1 MSGILL
7 LAAALSVP
15 AALPGAEP
23 FPDGLRRRLE
33 AELAARGPGHTPRT
47 RHLDPD
53 GKPAYTNRLLLEA
66 SPYLQQHA
74 HNPVDWHA
82 WGDHAFERARR
93 LGRPLLVSVGYSTCH
108 WCHVMEEESYD
119 NPEVAAFLNRHFI
132 AIKVDREERP
142 DVDSVY
148 MSALQAMRG
157 QGGWPLN
164 VWVTADR
171 EPFYGA
177 TYLPR
182 ERFLDALRAIVRGWE
197 ADREEV
203 HGSAGRLR
211 DHLRQS
217 LAGSEALASHATTTE
232 PLGAAVAWYKGRYD
246 RSRGG
251 LRAAHKF
258 PASLPIR
265 LLLRHHRR
273 SGDPETLRMAVF
285 TLERMADGGIR
296 DQLGGGFHR
305 YAVDPDWHVP
315 HFEKMLYDNALLTLA
330 YMEAWQATGREAFAD
345 VARDTLDYLAREM
358 SAPHGGFYSA
368 TDADSPAPDGEMEE
382 GLFFTWTRAE
392 LRSVLGDAADPVI
405 AYWGVGEERSVPRR
419 LGKAPPP
426 GLETARTALYRAR
439 ARRPAPLRDEK
450 ILAAWNGLAISAFA
464 RAGFALSRPD
474 YTARAER
481 AVDFVLSKRR
491 ADGRLRRVQSGDG
504 PSFLEDHAFVVAG
517 LLDLYEASRNP
528 RWLREALAVQAAQD
542 AHYADT
548 TGGGYFRTAD
558 DADAL
563 LVREKP
569 ARYGAVPSGNS
580 VAALNLLRLHAFT
593 TDPIHLQQASLLLS
607 AFHETLTSR
616 PSDMAELLLAVDFAT
631 QPTREVVVVSGDGLD
646 ALLAPLRTSLVP
658 NRILAVVEP
667 DQIDTLSSTVPL
679 VRNKVAR
686 GGRATAYVCRNRVC
700 DAPTED
706 AAVLARQLS
715 QVTPLTAPGKP

>member
-1 MSGILL
+1 
-7 LAAALSVP
+7 
-15 AALPGAEP
+15 
-23 FPDGLRRRLE
+23 
-33 AELAARGPGHTPRT
+33 
-47 RHLDPD
+47 
-53 GKPAYTNRLLLEA
+53 
-66 SPYLQQHA
+66 
-74 HNPVDWHA
+74 
-82 WGDHAFERARR
+82 
-93 LGRPLLVSVGYSTCH
+93 
-108 WCHVMEEESYD
+108 
-119 NPEVAAFLNRHFI
+119 
-132 AIKVDREERP
+132 
-142 DVDSVY
+142 
-148 MSALQAMRG
+148 
-157 QGGWPLN
+157 
-164 VWVTADR
+164 
-171 EPFYGA
+171 
-177 TYLPR
+177 
-182 ERFLDALRAIVRGWE
+182 
-197 ADREEV
+197 
-203 HGSAGRLR
+203 
-211 DHLRQS
+211 
-217 LAGSEALASHATTTE
+217 
-232 PLGAAVAWYKGRYD
+232 
-246 RSRGG
+246 
-251 LRAAHKF
+251 
-258 PASLPIR
+258 
-265 LLLRHHRR
+265 
-273 SGDPETLRMAVF
+273 
-285 TLERMADGGIR
+285 
-296 DQLGGGFHR
+296 
-305 YAVDPDWHVP
+305 
-315 HFEKMLYDNALLTLA
+315 
-330 YMEAWQATGREAFAD
+330 
-345 VARDTLDYLAREM
+345 VARETLDYLAREM
-358 SAPHGGFYSA
+358 SAPQGGFYSA
-368 TDADSPAPDGEMEE
+368 TDADSPAPGGEMEE

-405 AYWGVGEERSVPRR
+405 AYWDVGEERSVPRR
-419 LGKAPPP
+419 LGKAPPA
-426 GLETARTALYRAR
+426 GLETARAALYRAR

-474 YTARAER
+474 YVARAER
-481 AVDFVLSKRR
+481 AADFVLSKRR

-528 RWLREALAVQAAQD
+528 RWLGEALAVQAAQD

-569 ARYGAVPSGNS
+569 ARDGAVPSGNS

-593 TDPIHLQQASLLLS
+593 TDPIHLQRASLLLS
-607 AFHETLTSR
+607 AFHDTLTSR

-667 DQIDTLSSTVPL
+667 AQIDTLSSTVPL